1 MLQQVLTR
9 SPESF
14 WVNQGDP
21 DHFRHWAVRSR
32 LGGGQGVV
40 LAKTGITV
48 TNSLFPLDRENAYR
62 FQPDNTQLENG
73 RIKACCILSYM
84 SEDNY
89 SACLFSLM
97 VQRKSYLC
105 LKACN
110 VLFIHIR
117 QFISYDQN
125 AIQISK
131 RQQREKHKVVL
142 LLLLALPP
150 YSQLPLVFS
159 WCLLCPSNWG
169 E

>member
-89 SACLFSLM
+89 
-97 VQRKSYLC
+97 
-105 LKACN
+105 
-110 VLFIHIR
+110 
-117 QFISYDQN
+117 
-125 AIQISK
+125 
-131 RQQREKHKVVL
+131 
-142 LLLLALPP
+142 
-150 YSQLPLVFS
+150 
-159 WCLLCPSNWG
+159 
-169 E
+169 